1 MSPRVLLT
9 LLAAASLGATALS
22 APAWAETR
30 VLSVLGWLNEEVKE
44 SHLAVLGQVQNNPFP
59 DPQGGKMKVAL
70 LVGQVYHGP
79 KLPPKLVVNVKPAW
93 INGKY
98 VLPTP
103 LTRDQWV
110 LFFCK
115 SEGGAWTA
123 PPLGR
128 VVETPYKGL
137 TFYPRHDVV
146 LEDAA
151 PGLSWSYVLD
161 SLAQLVA
168 TRKQIINGY
177 LPQLR
182 KASSKEQ
189 QDRIRWQIEYE
200 VKDHLGLPVP

>member
-1 MSPRVLLT
+1 MSPRP
-9 LLAAASLGATALS
+9 LLAILAASVLAATTLA
-22 APAWAETR
+22 APARAEVR

-44 SHLAVLGQVQNNPFP
+44 SQLAVLGQVQNNAYP
-59 DPQGGKMKVAL
+59 DPQGGRMKVAL

-79 KLPPKLVVNVKPAW
+79 KLPPKLVVHVKPGW
-93 INGKY
+93 HGGKY

-103 LTRDQWV
+103 LARDQWV

-137 TFYPRHDVV
+137 TFFPDHDVV

-161 SLAQLVA
+161 SLSQLVA

-177 LPQLR
+177 MPQLR

-189 QDRIRWQIEYE
+189 QDRIHWAIERE

>member
-1 MSPRVLLT
+1 MSPRPFLAF
-9 LLAAASLGATALS
+9 LAAGLVAATALA
-22 APAWAETR
+22 APARAETR
-30 VLSVLGWLNEEVKE
+30 VLTVLGWLNEQVKKSE
-44 SHLAVLGQVQNNPFP
+44 LAVLGQAQNNAYP
-59 DPQGGKMKVAL
+59 DPHGGKMKVAL

-79 KLPPKLVVNVKPAW
+79 RLPPKLVVHVKPGW
-93 INGKY
+93 HRGKY

-103 LTRDQWV
+103 ITRDQWV

-123 PPLGR
+123 APVGR

-137 TFYPRHDVV
+137 TFFPDYDVV

-161 SLAQLVA
+161 SLSQLVA

-182 KASSKEQ
+182 KAASKEQ
-189 QDRIRWQIEYE
+189 QDRIRWAIEYE

>member
-1 MSPRVLLT
+1 MSPRL
-9 LLAAASLGATALS
+9 LLALLASGLVATTTLASPALAA
-22 APAWAETR
+22 PR
-30 VLSVLGWLNEEVKE
+30 VLSVLGWLNERVIE
-44 SHLAVLGQVQNNPFP
+44 SQLAVLGQAQNNAYP
-59 DPQGGKMKVAL
+59 DQHGGKMKVAL

-79 KLPPKLVVNVKPAW
+79 RLPPKLVVHVKPGW
-93 INGKY
+93 HGGKY

-103 LTRDQWV
+103 IVRGQWV

-115 SEGGAWTA
+115 SEGGQWTA

-137 TFYPRHDVV
+137 TFYPDYDVV

-168 TRKQIINGY
+168 TRRQIINGY
-177 LPQLR
+177 MPQLR
-182 KASSKEQ
+182 KAATKEQ
-189 QDRIRWQIEYE
+189 QDRIRWAIEHE